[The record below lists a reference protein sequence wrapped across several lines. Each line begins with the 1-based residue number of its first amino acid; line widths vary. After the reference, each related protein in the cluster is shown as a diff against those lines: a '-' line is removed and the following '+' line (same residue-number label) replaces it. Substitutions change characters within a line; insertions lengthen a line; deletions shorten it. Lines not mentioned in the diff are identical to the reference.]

1 MNFAYSRNASL
12 VLTRYWVWKRDFF
25 WYCLPLLSLLFV
37 YSLRFI
43 ARSHSVSIRVI
54 ALLNYYCR
62 LGLFWFMSRFEWIKV
77 WIERKTREWLLQNKK
92 LSIDETKNT
101 FPILKST
108 RMMLSD
114 WPPQMPIELLLN
126 RIVWVLANSTVLCCF
141 IVCSGRCGMACLTYI
156 CGQYGNI
163 FTISVIHECL
173 IWLEYQLHINTHA
186 LL

>member
-141 IVCSGRCGMACLTYI
+141 IVCSGRWRVLLTFV
-156 CGQYGNI
+156 GNMGI
-163 FTISVIHECL
+163 YSLSVL
-173 IWLEYQLHINTHA
+173 SMNV
-186 LL
+186 